1 MADPPN
7 KTFGFT
13 TPREWLGKMGR
24 ELARLESTNVKVDI
38 ADHAMNFAWTAW
50 HMAEWVWLTLAAH
63 EDQAK
68 AIKANVDATLAGD
81 LDWRTKKP
89 ASRFREYVIR
99 TACPELKLCGDI
111 ANEAK
116 HFERRTES
124 VSTVVSARTPAPF
137 SGLVYMAQN
146 FSHPDFPQPGVEP
159 VRWIPK
165 IVTPDGKAEAVEK
178 FRVVRDF
185 WARFIKEHAL

>member
-1 MADPPN
+1 MAGPPN
-7 KTFGFT
+7 KTFGLI

-50 HMAEWVWLTLAAH
+50 HMAEWVWLTLEAH
-63 EDQAK
+63 EEKAQAL
-68 AIKANVDATLAGD
+68 KANVDTTLAGD
-81 LDWRTKKP
+81 SNWRDKKP

-99 TACPELKLCGDI
+99 TECAGLELCGDI

-116 HFERRTES
+116 HFQRRTES

-137 SGLVYMAQN
+137 PALVYMAQN
-146 FSHPDFPQPGVEP
+146 FSHADFPQPGVEP
-159 VRWIPK
+159 VRWMPK
-165 IVTPDGKAEAVEK
+165 IFTPNGKAEAVEK
-178 FRVVRDF
+178 FRVVHDF
-185 WARFIKEHAL
+185 WARFSEEHAL